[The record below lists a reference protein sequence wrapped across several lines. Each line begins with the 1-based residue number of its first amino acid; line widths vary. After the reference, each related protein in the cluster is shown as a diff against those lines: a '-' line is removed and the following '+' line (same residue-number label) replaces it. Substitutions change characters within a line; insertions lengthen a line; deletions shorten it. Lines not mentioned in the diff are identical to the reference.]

1 MKHIASF
8 ANYVRS
14 IIERRD
20 EFQEPSGGF
29 LPFRVRQKTISLMTK
44 GGRIL
49 DVGAGEGLLLKALG
63 FQTEKLFYG
72 IDLDKKRLAQSATRT
87 PNKERT
93 LFIYGD
99 GLSLPFQ
106 DSVFNEVTLLNIFL
120 NIPDEAVIASL
131 IQEALRVCKV
141 NGKVI
146 FDYRNRRNPLIVLSY
161 KTVSL
166 HDPEL
171 KIPLRGFT
179 RGELQEMLRSRG
191 IQGAITYHSVPSW
204 WKLIPPAYLV
214 AIQKKDKGLSI

>member
-1 MKHIASF
+1 MKQIANF
-8 ANYVRS
+8 ANYLRS
-14 IIERRD
+14 MIERRD

-29 LPFRVRQKTISLMTK
+29 LPYRVRQKTVSLMTRE
-44 GGRIL
+44 GRTL

-63 FQTEKLFYG
+63 PQTEKLFYG
-72 IDLDKKRLAQSATRT
+72 IDCDKKKLAQSAARS
-87 PNKERT
+87 PNKART

-106 DSVFNEVTLLNIFL
+106 DSVFNEVTLLNMFL

-131 IQEALRVCKV
+131 IQEAFRVCKA
-141 NGKVI
+141 NGKVL
-146 FDYRNRRNPLIVLSY
+146 FDYRNNKNPFIVLSY

-191 IQGAITYHSVPSW
+191 IQGAITYHPIPSW
-204 WKLIPPAYLV
+204 WRLIPPAYLV
-214 AIQKKDKGLSI
+214 EIQKKDKGLSV

>member
-1 MKHIASF
+1 MKQIASF
-8 ANYVRS
+8 ANYLRS

-29 LPFRVRQKTISLMTK
+29 LPYRVRQKTISLMTRE
-44 GGRIL
+44 GRIL

-63 FQTEKLFYG
+63 PQAVKLFYG
-72 IDLDKKRLAQSATRT
+72 IDLDKKRLARSAARA
-87 PNKERT
+87 PNREKT

-99 GLSLPFQ
+99 GLFLPFR
-106 DSVFNEVTLLNIFL
+106 DSVFDEVTLLNMFL
-120 NIPDEAVIASL
+120 NIPDEAVITSL
-131 IQEALRVCKV
+131 IQEALRVCKA

-146 FDYRNRRNPLIVLSY
+146 FDYRNKRNPLIVLSY

-171 KIPLRGFT
+171 KIPLRGLT

-214 AIQKKDKGLSI
+214 EIQKKDKGRSV